1 MKKFILSIA
10 TIVFFIYPSV
20 CLSSYLIELKNGSTF
35 ITNHYWKQK
44 GQIKFYYRGGVVGI
58 SKDLI
63 RKIEETDLVCKEKA
77 TSPEKKPETAP
88 VKAKPEAN
96 AKTEET
102 PAAGAA
108 VKKDDLFIKE
118 FNALKKR
125 FENIESTPTPE
136 LYEFSKDLTNFRDK
150 IHKSRLGHVY
160 VNQIFKVH
168 AMGDEIEAAIK
179 RRGQ

>member
-1 MKKFILSIA
+1 MKKFILSIVIIA
-10 TIVFFIYPSV
+10 FFICPSV
-20 CLSSYLIELKNGSTF
+20 CLSSYLIKLKNGSTF
-35 ITNHYWKQK
+35 ITNHYWKE
-44 GQIKFYYRGGVVGI
+44 GRQIKFYCRGGVVGI
-58 SKDLI
+58 SRNLI
-63 RKIEETDLVCKEKA
+63 RKIEETDLVYKENVVF
-77 TSPEKKPETAP
+77 PEKKPEAAP
-88 VKAKPEAN
+88 GKAKHEID

-102 PAAGAA
+102 PASGAT

-118 FNALKKR
+118 FNVLKQR

-160 VNQIFKVH
+160 VNQIFEIH